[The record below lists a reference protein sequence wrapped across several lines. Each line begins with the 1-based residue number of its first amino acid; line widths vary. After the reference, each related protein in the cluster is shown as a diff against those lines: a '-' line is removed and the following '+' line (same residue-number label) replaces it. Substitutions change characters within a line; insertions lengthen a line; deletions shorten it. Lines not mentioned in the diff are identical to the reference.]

1 MSYENKVSPS
11 VVTALICSTSIGI
24 GASIGVALDNLPVW
38 LVVGACA
45 GSAIGGTLLIS
56 GRLNRFI
63 FVLLLTAISSVLLVS
78 LSYAN
83 SGRVIKVNLSVQEG
97 AAFSQDWPVFVY
109 ASAPGSKLPL
119 SSTRVKLSEL
129 PATLVLTEAMYVL
142 PNMTMKGHRELVV
155 TAKVS
160 SSSDVHE
167 TGPEDTYSLS
177 SVLQFSGPE
186 KRAVALLIKAAE

>member
-1 MSYENKVSPS
+1 MLYANKVSPA
-11 VVTALICSTSIGI
+11 VTTALICTTSIGI
-24 GASIGVALDNLPVW
+24 GASVGVALDNLSVW
-38 LVVGACA
+38 LVLGACA
-45 GSAIGGTLLIS
+45 GSAIGGGLLIT

-83 SGRVIKVNLSVQEG
+83 SGRVIQVNLSVQEG
-97 AAFSQDWPVFVY
+97 VTFSQDWPVFVY
-109 ASAPGSKLPL
+109 VSAPGSKLPL

-129 PATLVLTEAMYVL
+129 PATVVLTEAMYVL
-142 PNMTMKGHRELVV
+142 PGMTMKGHQELVV

-167 TGPEDTYSLS
+167 KGPEDSYSLS
-177 SVLQFSGPE
+177 PVLQFSGLE
-186 KRAVALLIKAAE
+186 KRAIALFIKAAE

>member
-1 MSYENKVSPS
+1 MLYANKVSPA
-11 VVTALICSTSIGI
+11 VTTALICTTSIGI
-24 GASIGVALDNLPVW
+24 GASVGVALDNLSVW
-38 LVVGACA
+38 LVLGACA
-45 GSAIGGTLLIS
+45 GSAIGGGLLIT

-83 SGRVIKVNLSVQEG
+83 SGRVIQVNLSVQEG
-97 AAFSQDWPVFVY
+97 VTFSQDWPVFVY
-109 ASAPGSKLPL
+109 VSAPGSKLPL

-129 PATLVLTEAMYVL
+129 PATVVLTEAMYVL
-142 PNMTMKGHRELVV
+142 PGMTMKGHQELVV

-167 TGPEDTYSLS
+167 KGPEDSYSLS
-177 SVLQFSGPE
+177 PVLQFSGLE
-186 KRAVALLIKAAE
+186 KRTIALFIKAAE